1 MINLSKLQWIVVG
14 VVALIVIVL
23 LDVLIGTTV
32 TPRLI
37 ATPTPTM
44 PPPEILQFELISAG
58 CPQVVDTGEGEPHV
72 YRVYWN
78 TDVTFQWQTKDATTV
93 TLREEGSAPE
103 EVFPNGH
110 KHVWKITEDKTY
122 VLQAKNATEE
132 ISAQI
137 RVQVA
142 TGPHVLDS
150 EDFTFVAWVYW
161 QGGDHWQR
169 IFDFGQDT
177 DRNMFLT
184 PRSGNDT
191 LRFAITESGNTN
203 EKRLNYTKPLTT
215 GKWVHVAV
223 TLAGD
228 SGQLYVDGTRVASQT
243 INLNPSDIRASQRW
257 LGKSQYA
264 NDPYFNGKLDEVAV
278 FDRALSQ
285 IEIQQVMACG
295 WDALPG
301 QALGLHMEENPA
313 TNGTL
318 IADSSRQENHGTLV
332 TADATNKSSP
342 GYLGRALSFDGKD
355 DYLDLT
361 KTRYVRTLYVRPG
374 GSGDCLSWASAC
386 ELQTA
391 LEGAKAGDE
400 IWVAGGVYTP
410 TAKTPQADPRNAT
423 FQLMN
428 GVALYG
434 GFAGNETSRDERN
447 WEENITIL
455 SGDIDGN
462 DITENGVI
470 TDTANIK
477 GENSYHVVTGS
488 GTDDTAILDGF
499 TITGGQANGME
510 SAPCGPACGGGMY
523 NEGGSPTLVNVVFS
537 GNSARAGGGMW
548 NYNNGS
554 PSLTN
559 VSFIRNKA
567 TGERGDGGGMC
578 NDNRSS
584 PTLTNVTFSSNHAGH
599 YGGGM
604 YEQNKSSPTL
614 TNVTFSG
621 NHADARGGGMC
632 NDGGKPTLEN
642 VIFSGNSAPI
652 TSKPEGRGGGMYNT
666 SSSPILTST
675 EFISNTAYFGGGMFN
690 DNNSNPILLNVIF
703 FGGVAQSNGGG
714 MYNMNSNP
722 RLVNITFAGNRAHD
736 EPDSGGMRNTN
747 SNPTLTNCILWG
759 NSTPRRSIY
768 NANSK
773 PPIRNSLVQGD
784 CPTGSTCVDRIIN
797 EDPKFEGADKG
808 DLHLQS
814 DSPAIDAG
822 DNAVVADVLTDLDG
836 NPRIACGVVDMGA
849 YERQTCP

>member
-93 TLREEGSAPE
+93 TLREEGSPPE

-264 NDPYFNGKLDEVAV
+264 NDRYFNGKLDEVAV

-361 KTRYVRTLYVRPG
+361 KTR
-374 GSGDCLSWASAC
+374 
-386 ELQTA
+386 
-391 LEGAKAGDE
+391 
-400 IWVAGGVYTP
+400 
-410 TAKTPQADPRNAT
+410 
-423 FQLMN
+423 
-428 GVALYG
+428 
-434 GFAGNETSRDERN
+434 
-447 WEENITIL
+447 
-455 SGDIDGN
+455 
-462 DITENGVI
+462 
-470 TDTANIK
+470 
-477 GENSYHVVTGS
+477 
-488 GTDDTAILDGF
+488 
-499 TITGGQANGME
+499 
-510 SAPCGPACGGGMY
+510 
-523 NEGGSPTLVNVVFS
+523 
-537 GNSARAGGGMW
+537 
-548 NYNNGS
+548 
-554 PSLTN
+554 
-559 VSFIRNKA
+559 
-567 TGERGDGGGMC
+567 
-578 NDNRSS
+578 
-584 PTLTNVTFSSNHAGH
+584 
-599 YGGGM
+599 
-604 YEQNKSSPTL
+604 
-614 TNVTFSG
+614 
-621 NHADARGGGMC
+621 
-632 NDGGKPTLEN
+632 
-642 VIFSGNSAPI
+642 
-652 TSKPEGRGGGMYNT
+652 
-666 SSSPILTST
+666 
-675 EFISNTAYFGGGMFN
+675 
-690 DNNSNPILLNVIF
+690 
-703 FGGVAQSNGGG
+703 
-714 MYNMNSNP
+714 
-722 RLVNITFAGNRAHD
+722 
-736 EPDSGGMRNTN
+736 
-747 SNPTLTNCILWG
+747 
-759 NSTPRRSIY
+759 
-768 NANSK
+768 
-773 PPIRNSLVQGD
+773 
-784 CPTGSTCVDRIIN
+784 
-797 EDPKFEGADKG
+797 
-808 DLHLQS
+808 
-814 DSPAIDAG
+814 
-822 DNAVVADVLTDLDG
+822 
-836 NPRIACGVVDMGA
+836 
-849 YERQTCP
+849 